1 MAQVV
6 QWGKKKGPVSLF
18 SVPFSPPLLQTA
30 RARRPCISRLWLNL
44 TTNYLNLALQTPGR
58 CGLASASFSEGLQM
72 GDLVEVVDL
81 HLFLEEEEEVEEVL
95 LVVEEVEGRQVEVGV
110 VGLQVVVGVEPPQL
124 NLI

>member
-1 MAQVV
+1 
-6 QWGKKKGPVSLF
+6 
-18 SVPFSPPLLQTA
+18 
-30 RARRPCISRLWLNL
+30 
-44 TTNYLNLALQTPGR
+44 
-58 CGLASASFSEGLQM
+58 M